1 MCPIRVVIL
10 VPSQNGTSSGTI
22 ASMAITAKEATDVQG
37 TDFRSSPADDQALS
51 MLYERFRQPIHT
63 YAYHL
68 LGNVEDADDVTQ
80 EVFMRAWIAW
90 EDLHDRNNLSA
101 WLHCV
106 AKNLSIDL
114 LRRRKL
120 ISWSILAHHNSG
132 NERFEVVIPDTGGIP
147 GVAEREQIQLALA
160 NMPEGY
166 AKALLLY
173 AAREVP
179 YYEIATIV
187 GISPIAAATRISRAK
202 GMFMKQYQ
210 RLGQENL

>member
-1 MCPIRVVIL
+1 M
-10 VPSQNGTSSGTI
+10 SSH
-22 ASMAITAKEATDVQG
+22 AN
-37 TDFRSSPADDQALS
+37 DQALS
-51 MLYERFRQPIHT
+51 ILYERFRHPIRS
-63 YAYHL
+63 YVYHL

-90 EDLHDRNNLSA
+90 DDLHDRNNLSA

-147 GVAEREQIQLALA
+147 GIAEREHIQHALA

-166 AKALLLY
+166 ARALLLY
-173 AAREVP
+173 ADREVP

-187 GISPIAAATRISRAK
+187 GISPAAAATRISRAK
-202 GMFMKQYQ
+202 GMFMEQYQ
-210 RLGQENL
+210 RLGKENL